1 MRYKEREIYILKFT
15 WHTLHTCW
23 ICLWTSWWALPIEVF
38 KCASAVYYALTDVI
52 FQYYF
57 LMMSPDYLG
66 FFRTRSD
73 VIYCLKI
80 STSWHWLKYCLYFS
94 QCLYKI
100 RLSVLFLVSVFSQS
114 FFTLMRRYL
123 MTFSFFT
130 ARHILNFYK

>member
-1 MRYKEREIYILKFT
+1 MTYTTNKLSISLDI
-15 WHTLHTCW
+15 
-23 ICLWTSWWALPIEVF
+23 SVALPIEVF

-80 STSWHWLKYCLYFS
+80 STSWH
-94 QCLYKI
+94 
-100 RLSVLFLVSVFSQS
+100 
-114 FFTLMRRYL
+114 
-123 MTFSFFT
+123 
-130 ARHILNFYK
+130 